1 MVNNIF
7 KALYLVVLVCF
18 VFVLFGIYQQL
29 DNGRF
34 QITDNNVVLDT
45 KTGKIYLHNTSL
57 GGYIKLKKGKEEKDD
72 WYESLKITELPR

>member
-7 KALYLVVLVCF
+7 KALYLVVLVCL
-18 VFVLFGIYQQL
+18 VFVLFGIYQKM

-34 QITDNNVVLDT
+34 QIAENRVLDT
-45 KTGKIYLHNTSL
+45 KTGRVYLHLINN
-57 GGYIKLKKGKEEKDD
+57 GGYSKIKKVEKDD